1 MAHHFILVISQT
13 KIDRGIYVYCYKT
26 NIIVVSYGLSPHTG
40 SEYTLDA
47 TLDIDIHGMWGT
59 DYAFL
64 DDMHIHLQSLVGLQI
79 NSVFVG

>member
-1 MAHHFILVISQT
+1 M
-13 KIDRGIYVYCYKT
+13 
-26 NIIVVSYGLSPHTG
+26 VSYSLSPHTG

-47 TLDIDIHGMWGT
+47 TLDNDIYGIWGT

-64 DDMHIHLQSLVGLQI
+64 DDMHIHLQSLVGVQI